1 MVQLVEY
8 VLMSIDRLHSCAVL
22 LAPDRKEWLQTAA
35 AEQRWRGLIMRKKS
49 ETKRRGA
56 ERRKKYKRVS
66 PIMEKGRQKCEGTRV
81 ELGKA
86 DANTTA
92 KVRVTHD
99 C

>member
-8 VLMSIDRLHSCAVL
+8 VRMFINQLNSCAVL

-35 AEQRWRGLIMRKKS
+35 AEQRWRGLIMREKS

-86 DANTTA
+86 DANATA

>member
-1 MVQLVEY
+1 MVQFVEY
-8 VLMSIDRLHSCAVL
+8 VQMFIDQLSSCAVL
-22 LAPDRKEWLQTAA
+22 LVPDRKEWLQTAA
-35 AEQRWRGLIMRKKS
+35 AEQRWRGLITRKKVRQ
-49 ETKRRGA
+49 KKRGA

-66 PIMEKGRQKCEGTRV
+66 PVMEKGRQQCEGTRV

-86 DANTTA
+86 DANATA